1 MSKPQIARTSQ
12 KLAAPRQIYYSTFE
26 PCLGQAHR
34 PRGAAAASWST
45 RASTSSSP
53 SSRCDREACV
63 DRGLRVQ
70 DPRRGSSP
78 TSPRRPSRLS
88 SDTKSSPLTLRTV
101 TLCRFVGRARGR
113 AHGPGAAPAYLH
125 KLRGA
130 AGSTNA
136 ALFVPHQTSGA
147 ATRVVC
153 VAKRDIAAGE
163 AIFAA

>member
-113 AHGPGAAPAYLH
+113 AHGPGAAPASPQASRRCRQH
-125 KLRGA
+125 KR
-130 AGSTNA
+130 S
-136 ALFVPHQTSGA
+136 ALCPTPDQWGGDACGVRRQT
-147 ATRVVC
+147 RH
-153 VAKRDIAAGE
+153 RRR
-163 AIFAA
+163 